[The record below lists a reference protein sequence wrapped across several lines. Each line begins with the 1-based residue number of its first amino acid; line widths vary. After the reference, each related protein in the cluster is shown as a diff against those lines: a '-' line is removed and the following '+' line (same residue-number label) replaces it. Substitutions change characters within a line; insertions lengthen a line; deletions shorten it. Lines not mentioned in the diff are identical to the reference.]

1 MKTRRIV
8 SLLLAV
14 LMIVTALPL
23 TAMIAFAADEPAAQ
37 AAASEGTP
45 GEKPSVLP
53 NGKTYAGA
61 PLHNYDAAAKWRGT
75 TGGNGAWYGDVGTG
89 VAAMMQDG
97 AEGIMFKIDT
107 SNTTAAGD
115 TLGMTFA
122 LELGFTRK
130 SDGETSSTYV
140 CATPQLAKTFT
151 SANQLTADDVSTWY
165 YSQDGATWQTSSATG
180 TDSTY
185 YLSIPVGKQVTYV
198 YVPMDAFWMRHGE
211 AFFETGT
218 DDASHEA
225 LNWQDAKEMIE
236 SYYVKSIRYMFS
248 NATNAL
254 VKDTDTTIT
263 DWQIVDHVQAVS
275 DMTTN
280 SLLSKAI
287 AVNSWNNYTY
297 FVSNAATLAEPAK
310 GVMFEVDSSAVTGD
324 NLAFYV
330 ILSANNAGPSLT
342 NPYMCSSWAQSDAYS
357 GETGDDGTKPSDTSS
372 VFYWSD
378 DGVNWTAVASSAT
391 RPSIPKT
398 SDKTY
403 VYIPFESFW
412 SRKSATYL
420 SSGATSSTSLVD
432 AKTQME
438 LLGDGWSFR
447 HVYVNTDTNT
457 SKATFTNWSL
467 VYDPVDVSD
476 EAPYKMPDGS
486 YYSTKSAFVNGKAF
500 SAGTVNNN
508 KVFLDAVNNS
518 SFVVDGLNNAE
529 GMMFKVD
536 ASRAAAGTDK
546 LSLWFAW
553 EITGNNGRSTYLI
566 SNHGAVDVYSD
577 AKDGATPSVWYY
589 STDGITWTTATS
601 TSDFAVPL
609 SNYRGEWYVYV
620 PYSSMYIR
628 AGKSFITTGTHNNS
642 ETGMS
647 FLEAREA
654 AGGWKSAARFRMGI
668 TESGMGTTA
677 IINDVQFV
685 YKSDKA
691 PVIPSKENLPVVGE
705 TLANPMFKTNTYT
718 NPTSS
723 TGMAP
728 TATMN
733 FKDAEGIMIEVDT
746 TAMTAVNPLQ
756 FTFWIAAKPSA
767 GSSGTSNY
775 FLATAGRAREHANS
789 AVPDDAISIWYWS
802 EDGVNW
808 KAYTSDST
816 TRYMTLN
823 AKKTTGYIYIPFT
836 SFWSRYS
843 ADYINGTSASADK
856 TKPSIS
862 YAEYMAAIGDDY
874 TISTFGSL
882 FWGNNTDTA
891 GAKLTNW
898 CYVDIDRTKADAAK
912 APSTLPDTGK
922 DYATVPMFKP
932 EYNELT
938 GWTTADGT
946 SFTQTSW
953 LSNNAF
959 SSAMIPSTLEYA
971 NGIMMKVD
979 TSKVAMGD
987 DEAGI
992 AIAFQANLPNGK
1004 QTIIA
1009 STLGAATR
1017 FGLATNPEDVA
1028 STWYVSNDGQN
1039 WLAITGSE
1047 WYAYITAQ
1055 RGVLH
1060 VYIPTSSMYV
1070 QDGETFLKTGVADTS
1085 EPAVSYAEANAMVG
1099 GFTKFNEVRIFT
1111 SNNAAGHELTIS
1123 DVNLVGTPL
1132 RVFQSASISM
1142 TEDLAYNLYAKLPE
1156 GAENAQVEFTMSGK
1170 TVVST
1175 GITEENG
1182 LTRYTFSNIY
1192 SQHLGEV
1199 ITMTWTATVNGE
1211 PQIETYTDSLLLYL
1225 QKILKE
1231 DSYSNWHDLAK
1242 ALLHY
1247 GAAAQTYTG
1256 VQGAL
1261 VNDNVSATLA
1271 PVNISQLPYTLV
1283 NNAPAIW
1290 TSATLALNN
1299 SINLVVGVTAPM
1311 GITKVQY
1318 TVGDRTGTAS
1328 IRNDGYVYV
1337 PVYAY
1342 ELLEP
1347 VTLRLLDGST
1357 PTEHGSCQISASA
1370 YIKEKF
1376 NNTDDANLKA
1386 LLQAIANYGQEA
1398 ILLKGNRTRIT
1409 NATPTLTQVELE
1421 RGGGM
1426 SYIIQ
1431 MADGRFIVID
1441 GGTNTQ
1447 EHISRLWTYLIEKS
1461 GYANPVIATWMFT
1474 HQHSDHIGAA
1484 FALLKTNWQKMEVQG
1499 FAYSWVEKDQILI
1512 SDAYDSQTPSSSDK
1526 TYAEYRADEW
1536 ADAEKREKEFNEQI
1550 KPKYPNATYWDMKR
1564 GDVQTIG
1571 DVQVKILLSARDVCR
1586 DDVFELNDFSA
1597 AWKMTFANGKTFL
1610 VLGDCSSDRLEYLE
1624 EHSAADLS
1632 ADILQA
1638 THHGLE
1644 GGVKSTYQLVAPT
1657 ISLISTRKEVF
1668 TEDKLS
1674 SYYILYYMGTFNSYL
1689 RDNSTVYYNE
1699 DAPVI
1704 NLDTLTNTPW
1714 SSRPAIDVVMTK
1726 PGALVL
1732 GNKLS
1737 SMADVSSTR
1746 AATAVNIW
1754 LNAGQ
1759 GLRLKDN
1766 VTYKWGIK
1774 LNSSSTPGTNLGNYL
1789 PVSSGW
1795 TTTDTFRA
1803 VQDGWYCVVV
1813 LKASDESFD
1822 FATDPDNIYDYV
1834 TLLTDIGTDAAVNSM
1849 VQGNR
1854 NVNAD
1859 DKTTSDGTTQK
1870 NLYLY
1875 AGQVIRLKDNVNYK
1889 YAIKIAQSDIL
1900 GTCASD
1906 EKWLTGGWSANSLRI
1921 TADGFYCIVIRYTPS
1936 NGNATAFDFAGKDLY
1951 DYIEISSLGDE
1962 PIIPMVHGN
1971 KISDPTEKST
1981 NRAGTSINVYLQ
1993 KGQQVILK
2001 DSTTYKWNIGTVS
2014 ATNPSQ
2020 TLSATKKD
2028 YLLGTENS
2036 SSWVTYTSYTV
2047 QTSGYY
2053 VIAFAR
2059 VDGKTFVFDD
2069 VQDGDDL
2076 FDYVTIRSN
2085 VALKQGNKNTDADNT
2100 KEVYDA
2106 TAEINLWLTAGTTIT
2121 LKDTTNTR
2129 YAVKKAKAPELGYPA
2144 TTTWLTGGWSNSA
2157 LTITE
2162 DGYYCIVVRKAAN
2175 GSPSTSR
2182 PFDFTT
2188 DSKYLFDYVVVK

>member
-1 MKTRRIV
+1 
-8 SLLLAV
+8 
-14 LMIVTALPL
+14 
-23 TAMIAFAADEPAAQ
+23 
-37 AAASEGTP
+37 
-45 GEKPSVLP
+45 
-53 NGKTYAGA
+53 
-61 PLHNYDAAAKWRGT
+61 
-75 TGGNGAWYGDVGTG
+75 
-89 VAAMMQDG
+89 
-97 AEGIMFKIDT
+97 
-107 SNTTAAGD
+107 
-115 TLGMTFA
+115 
-122 LELGFTRK
+122 
-130 SDGETSSTYV
+130 
-140 CATPQLAKTFT
+140 
-151 SANQLTADDVSTWY
+151 
-165 YSQDGATWQTSSATG
+165 
-180 TDSTY
+180 
-185 YLSIPVGKQVTYV
+185 
-198 YVPMDAFWMRHGE
+198 
-211 AFFETGT
+211 
-218 DDASHEA
+218 
-225 LNWQDAKEMIE
+225 
-236 SYYVKSIRYMFS
+236 
-248 NATNAL
+248 
-254 VKDTDTTIT
+254 
-263 DWQIVDHVQAVS
+263 
-275 DMTTN
+275 
-280 SLLSKAI
+280 
-287 AVNSWNNYTY
+287 
-297 FVSNAATLAEPAK
+297 
-310 GVMFEVDSSAVTGD
+310 
-324 NLAFYV
+324 
-330 ILSANNAGPSLT
+330 
-342 NPYMCSSWAQSDAYS
+342 
-357 GETGDDGTKPSDTSS
+357 
-372 VFYWSD
+372 
-378 DGVNWTAVASSAT
+378 
-391 RPSIPKT
+391 
-398 SDKTY
+398 
-403 VYIPFESFW
+403 
-412 SRKSATYL
+412 
-420 SSGATSSTSLVD
+420 
-432 AKTQME
+432 
-438 LLGDGWSFR
+438 
-447 HVYVNTDTNT
+447 
-457 SKATFTNWSL
+457 
-467 VYDPVDVSD
+467 
-476 EAPYKMPDGS
+476 
-486 YYSTKSAFVNGKAF
+486 
-500 SAGTVNNN
+500 
-508 KVFLDAVNNS
+508 
-518 SFVVDGLNNAE
+518 
-529 GMMFKVD
+529 
-536 ASRAAAGTDK
+536 
-546 LSLWFAW
+546 
-553 EITGNNGRSTYLI
+553 
-566 SNHGAVDVYSD
+566 
-577 AKDGATPSVWYY
+577 
-589 STDGITWTTATS
+589 
-601 TSDFAVPL
+601 
-609 SNYRGEWYVYV
+609 
-620 PYSSMYIR
+620 
-628 AGKSFITTGTHNNS
+628 
-642 ETGMS
+642 
-647 FLEAREA
+647 
-654 AGGWKSAARFRMGI
+654 
-668 TESGMGTTA
+668 
-677 IINDVQFV
+677 
-685 YKSDKA
+685 
-691 PVIPSKENLPVVGE
+691 
-705 TLANPMFKTNTYT
+705 
-718 NPTSS
+718 
-723 TGMAP
+723 
-728 TATMN
+728 
-733 FKDAEGIMIEVDT
+733 
-746 TAMTAVNPLQ
+746 
-756 FTFWIAAKPSA
+756 
-767 GSSGTSNY
+767 
-775 FLATAGRAREHANS
+775 
-789 AVPDDAISIWYWS
+789 
-802 EDGVNW
+802 
-808 KAYTSDST
+808 
-816 TRYMTLN
+816 
-823 AKKTTGYIYIPFT
+823 
-836 SFWSRYS
+836 
-843 ADYINGTSASADK
+843 
-856 TKPSIS
+856 
-862 YAEYMAAIGDDY
+862 MAAIGDNY

-932 EYNELT
+932 EYNVLA
-938 GWTTADGT
+938 GYTTTDGT

-953 LSNNAF
+953 MSNSVF

-971 NGIMMKVD
+971 TGIMMKVD
-979 TSKVAMGD
+979 TSKAAMED

-992 AIAFQANLPNGK
+992 AISFQANLPNGT
-1004 QTIIA
+1004 QTIVA

-1017 FGLATNPEDVA
+1017 FGQATKPEGVV
-1028 STWYVSNDGQN
+1028 STWYVSNDGKN
-1039 WLAITGSE
+1039 WLKITGSD

-1055 RGVLH
+1055 RGLLH

-1070 QDGETFLKTGVADTS
+1070 QDGETFLKTGVVDKT

-1111 SNNAAGHELTIS
+1111 SNNVAGKNLTIS

-1142 TEDLAYNLYAKLPE
+1142 TNNLAYNLYAKLPE
-1156 GAENAQVEFTMSGK
+1156 GAENAQVEFTMGGK
-1170 TVVST
+1170 TVISKGVA
-1175 GITEENG
+1175 EENG

-1199 ITMTWTATVNGE
+1199 ITMTWTATVDGE
-1211 PQIETYTDSLLLYL
+1211 AQIETYTDSLLLYL

-1256 VQGAL
+1256 VQGTL

-1290 TSATLALNN
+1290 TSAALALDN

-1328 IRNDGYVYV
+1328 IRNDGHVYI

-1347 VTLRLLDGST
+1347 ITLKLLDGST
-1357 PTEHGSCQISASA
+1357 PTEHGSYQISASA

-1376 NNTDDANLKA
+1376 DNTDDENLKA

-1447 EHISRLWTYLIEKS
+1447 EHVSRLWTYLIEKS
-1461 GYANPVIATWMFT
+1461 GYAKPVIATWMFT

-1499 FAYSWVEKDQILI
+1499 FAYSWVEKDQILF
-1512 SDAYDSQTPSSSDK
+1512 SDAYDSKKPSSSSDM
-1526 TYAEYRADEW
+1526 TYAEYRVAEW

-1564 GDVQTIG
+1564 GDVQPIG

-1610 VLGDCSSDRLEYLE
+1610 VLGDCSADRLTFLE
-1624 EHSAADLS
+1624 NNSAADLP

-1668 TEDKLS
+1668 TEDIFS
-1674 SYYILYYMGTFNSYL
+1674 SYFLIYYSGEFNSYL

-1699 DAPVI
+1699 EAPVI
-1704 NLDTLTNTPW
+1704 NLDTLTSTPW

-1737 SMADVSSTR
+1737 SMADATGTR

-1759 GLRLKDN
+1759 GLQLKDN

-1803 VQDGWYCVVV
+1803 IQDGWYCVVV
-1813 LKASDESFD
+1813 LKASGASFN

-1834 TLLTDIGTDAAVNSM
+1834 TVLTDIRTDAPVNSM

-1859 DKTTSDGTTQK
+1859 DKTASDGTTQK

-1889 YAIKIAQSDIL
+1889 YAIKIAQNDVL

-1906 EKWLTGGWSANSLRI
+1906 AKWLTGGWSANSLRI

-1936 NGNATAFDFAGKDLY
+1936 NGDAASFNFAGKDLY
-1951 DYIEISSLGDE
+1951 DYIEISSLGDD

-2001 DSTTYKWNIGTVS
+2001 DSATYKWNIGTVS
-2014 ATNPSQ
+2014 ASNPSQ

-2053 VIAFAR
+2053 VIAFVR

-2085 VALKQGNKNTDADNT
+2085 VALKQGNKNSDANAT

-2106 TAEINLWLTAGTTIT
+2106 TAEINIWLTAGTTIT

-2129 YAVKKAKAPELGYPA
+2129 YAVKKATAPELGKA
-2144 TTTWLTGGWSNSA
+2144 TGSWLTGGWSNKG